1 MWNFEDINVGVILLY
16 CCSIKIGTDRFYTRD
31 AQAAPLLN
39 IPYSFILLASI
50 QEISFKITYRFLKSG
65 ENLNFKKCTFFTMS
79 ELMWTDKN
87 WKSSRFKDT
96 QDQATWELSHPNGGW
111 NSEWPCLSTLLFMQF
126 FVSANPSTTCCDSI
140 SRSVS
145 DGTGASQT
153 AAAAAA
159 ASFCCPSY
167 ENRLLASSRTELNAA
182 LGMYSSPYAAA
193 AAASQN
199 YANYFPYSTDPSA
212 IYSTLVGSL
221 HPHLMTGGR
230 LGGFHPDRSRVFFL
244 ISLSHSANMSVS
256 TSR

>member
-1 MWNFEDINVGVILLY
+1 
-16 CCSIKIGTDRFYTRD
+16 
-31 AQAAPLLN
+31 
-39 IPYSFILLASI
+39 
-50 QEISFKITYRFLKSG
+50 
-65 ENLNFKKCTFFTMS
+65 MS
-79 ELMWTDKN
+79 TDKN
-87 WKSSRFKDT
+87 LWNSLWFKEI
-96 QDQATWELSHPNGGW
+96 QDQATWELSHPNEGW

-159 ASFCCPSY
+159 AAAAASFCCPSY

-193 AAASQN
+193 AAAGQN
-199 YANYFPYSTDPSA
+199 YTNYFPYSADPSA

-221 HPHLMTGGR
+221 HPHLMTRGRGGVGGGYVCVCVCVCGR
-230 LGGFHPDRSRVFFL
+230 AEAFILIDHGGFSSSIYLTVPTWRSRQAVRSS
-244 ISLSHSANMSVS
+244 ILSHLFPFTNKYTIGLHTLHGPLLLFFHPSLFCFIH
-256 TSR
+256 

>member
-1 MWNFEDINVGVILLY
+1 
-16 CCSIKIGTDRFYTRD
+16 
-31 AQAAPLLN
+31 
-39 IPYSFILLASI
+39 
-50 QEISFKITYRFLKSG
+50 
-65 ENLNFKKCTFFTMS
+65 
-79 ELMWTDKN
+79 
-87 WKSSRFKDT
+87 
-96 QDQATWELSHPNGGW
+96 
-111 NSEWPCLSTLLFMQF
+111 MQF

-153 AAAAAA
+153 AAAAAAA

-193 AAASQN
+193 AAATQN

-221 HPHLMTGGR
+221 QPHLMLLSGVGGGGELR
-230 LGGFHPDRSRVFFL
+230 LIDQPGFVHQFF
-244 ISLSHSANMSVS
+244 SHSQHVCLDKTFNPAFVFLLKQVKNPV
-256 TSR
+256 T

>member
-1 MWNFEDINVGVILLY
+1 M
-16 CCSIKIGTDRFYTRD
+16 
-31 AQAAPLLN
+31 QH
-39 IPYSFILLASI
+39 
-50 QEISFKITYRFLKSG
+50 
-65 ENLNFKKCTFFTMS
+65 
-79 ELMWTDKN
+79 
-87 WKSSRFKDT
+87 
-96 QDQATWELSHPNGGW
+96 QATWELSHPNEGW

-167 ENRLLASSRTELNAA
+167 DNRLLASNRTELNAA

-221 HPHLMTGGR
+221 HPHLMTGGK
-230 LGGFHPDRSRVFFL
+230 LSSWSITGVFPHQF
-244 ISLSHSANMSVS
+244 IS
-256 TSR
+256 

>member
-1 MWNFEDINVGVILLY
+1 MSNFTQV
-16 CCSIKIGTDRFYTRD
+16 
-31 AQAAPLLN
+31 
-39 IPYSFILLASI
+39 YSYMYIYIYFFFL
-50 QEISFKITYRFLKSG
+50 QCITH
-65 ENLNFKKCTFFTMS
+65 T
-79 ELMWTDKN
+79 
-87 WKSSRFKDT
+87 
-96 QDQATWELSHPNGGW
+96 ELSHIQIRA
-111 NSEWPCLSTLLFMQF
+111 ETAKWPFLSTILFMQF

-145 DGTGASQT
+145 DGTGGSQT
-153 AAAAAA
+153 AAAAAAA

-221 HPHLMTGGR
+221 QPQSWCAKGVVVVVGGGGLVLIDQPGSVHQFISHCKHIRPDKPFNPASGLVCFPMEASQKSCHLEVVRGSSEEVMQR
-230 LGGFHPDRSRVFFL
+230 KCNSYY
-244 ISLSHSANMSVS
+244 
-256 TSR
+256 

>member
-1 MWNFEDINVGVILLY
+1 
-16 CCSIKIGTDRFYTRD
+16 
-31 AQAAPLLN
+31 
-39 IPYSFILLASI
+39 
-50 QEISFKITYRFLKSG
+50 
-65 ENLNFKKCTFFTMS
+65 
-79 ELMWTDKN
+79 
-87 WKSSRFKDT
+87 
-96 QDQATWELSHPNGGW
+96 
-111 NSEWPCLSTLLFMQF
+111 MQF

-145 DGTGASQT
+145 DGTGSSQT

-212 IYSTLVGSL
+212 IYSTLVGSFDAQKGE
-221 HPHLMTGGR
+221 GGSQA
-230 LGGFHPDRSRVFFL
+230 DRSARFINLSHTANISVS
-244 ISLSHSANMSVS
+244 ISLLIQRQLLSHFPFKAAKERGKRDRWTSKRVKNDWFEQNLLLNPLFVFCFKILPLVSVILGVGGHQILQLVEKIVYFKRKSRSSSCCSAAETFLSISVYI
-256 TSR
+256 

>member
-1 MWNFEDINVGVILLY
+1 MWANSLSGLNTRPSKLTLTSFYSGSPNFSVITY
-16 CCSIKIGTDRFYTRD
+16 IQIKI
-31 AQAAPLLN
+31 
-39 IPYSFILLASI
+39 
-50 QEISFKITYRFLKSG
+50 
-65 ENLNFKKCTFFTMS
+65 
-79 ELMWTDKN
+79 
-87 WKSSRFKDT
+87 
-96 QDQATWELSHPNGGW
+96 W
-111 NSEWPCLSTLLFMQF
+111 NNKWPCLSTILFMQF

-153 AAAAAA
+153 AAAAAAA

-193 AAASQN
+193 AAATQN

-221 HPHLMTGGR
+221 QPHLMLLSGVGG
-230 LGGFHPDRSRVFFL
+230 GGSSGWSINRVLFINFSRT
-244 ISLSHSANMSVS
+244 ANMFVS
-256 TSR
+256 IRRLIQHLFSC

>member
-1 MWNFEDINVGVILLY
+1 
-16 CCSIKIGTDRFYTRD
+16 
-31 AQAAPLLN
+31 
-39 IPYSFILLASI
+39 
-50 QEISFKITYRFLKSG
+50 
-65 ENLNFKKCTFFTMS
+65 
-79 ELMWTDKN
+79 
-87 WKSSRFKDT
+87 
-96 QDQATWELSHPNGGW
+96 
-111 NSEWPCLSTLLFMQF
+111 MQF

-145 DGTGASQT
+145 DGAGASQT

-230 LGGFHPDRSRVFFL
+230 LGGFHPDRSRGLFPHQF
-244 ISLSHSANMSVS
+244 IS
-256 TSR
+256 

>member
-1 MWNFEDINVGVILLY
+1 MVTNENKTKPAHILKTQHQTEQLHSGIY
-16 CCSIKIGTDRFYTRD
+16 IFLQC
-31 AQAAPLLN
+31 
-39 IPYSFILLASI
+39 
-50 QEISFKITYRFLKSG
+50 ITH
-65 ENLNFKKCTFFTMS
+65 T
-79 ELMWTDKN
+79 
-87 WKSSRFKDT
+87 
-96 QDQATWELSHPNGGW
+96 ELSHIQIRA
-111 NSEWPCLSTLLFMQF
+111 ETAKWPFLSTILFMQF

-145 DGTGASQT
+145 DGTGGSQT
-153 AAAAAA
+153 AAAAAAA

-221 HPHLMTGGR
+221 QPQSWCAKGGWWWED
-230 LGGFHPDRSRVFFL
+230 GGSCWSISRVLF
-244 ISLSHSANMSVS
+244 INLSHTANISVP
-256 TSR
+256 TSRLIQHPVLYCFPMEASQKSCHLEEVRGSSEEVMHRKCNSYF

>member
-1 MWNFEDINVGVILLY
+1 
-16 CCSIKIGTDRFYTRD
+16 
-31 AQAAPLLN
+31 
-39 IPYSFILLASI
+39 
-50 QEISFKITYRFLKSG
+50 
-65 ENLNFKKCTFFTMS
+65 
-79 ELMWTDKN
+79 
-87 WKSSRFKDT
+87 
-96 QDQATWELSHPNGGW
+96 
-111 NSEWPCLSTLLFMQF
+111 MQF

-145 DGTGASQT
+145 DGTGGSQT

-182 LGMYSSPYAAA
+182 LGVYSSPYAAA

-221 HPHLMTGGR
+221 CLICCAKGG
-230 LGGFHPDRSRVFFL
+230 GGKPQADRSTGFC
-244 ISLSHSANMSVS
+244 
-256 TSR
+256 

>member
-1 MWNFEDINVGVILLY
+1 
-16 CCSIKIGTDRFYTRD
+16 
-31 AQAAPLLN
+31 
-39 IPYSFILLASI
+39 
-50 QEISFKITYRFLKSG
+50 
-65 ENLNFKKCTFFTMS
+65 
-79 ELMWTDKN
+79 
-87 WKSSRFKDT
+87 
-96 QDQATWELSHPNGGW
+96 
-111 NSEWPCLSTLLFMQF
+111 MQF

-153 AAAAAA
+153 AAAAAAA

-193 AAASQN
+193 AAATQN

-221 HPHLMTGGR
+221 QPHLMLLSGVVGGLR
-230 LGGFHPDRSRVFFL
+230 LIDQPGFVRQFFSHCQHVCLDKTFNPASVFL
-244 ISLSHSANMSVS
+244 LKQVKKNNPV
-256 TSR
+256 T

>member
-1 MWNFEDINVGVILLY
+1 
-16 CCSIKIGTDRFYTRD
+16 
-31 AQAAPLLN
+31 
-39 IPYSFILLASI
+39 
-50 QEISFKITYRFLKSG
+50 
-65 ENLNFKKCTFFTMS
+65 
-79 ELMWTDKN
+79 
-87 WKSSRFKDT
+87 
-96 QDQATWELSHPNGGW
+96 
-111 NSEWPCLSTLLFMQF
+111 MQF

-153 AAAAAA
+153 AAAAA

-212 IYSTLVGSL
+212 IYSTLVGSPQ
-221 HPHLMTGGR
+221 PHLMIGGR
-230 LGGFHPDRSRVFFL
+230 MGGFHPDRSPGLFSSIYL
-244 ISLSHSANMSVS
+244 ILPTCLSRQAVRSICFHLQTSTKSLCIRLMDLYYFVVVISFIKHPSSFCFMYRKVIG
-256 TSR
+256 

>member
-1 MWNFEDINVGVILLY
+1 
-16 CCSIKIGTDRFYTRD
+16 
-31 AQAAPLLN
+31 
-39 IPYSFILLASI
+39 
-50 QEISFKITYRFLKSG
+50 
-65 ENLNFKKCTFFTMS
+65 
-79 ELMWTDKN
+79 
-87 WKSSRFKDT
+87 
-96 QDQATWELSHPNGGW
+96 
-111 NSEWPCLSTLLFMQF
+111 MQF

-145 DGTGASQT
+145 DGTGSSQT

-212 IYSTLVGSL
+212 IYSTLVGSFDAQKGE
-221 HPHLMTGGR
+221 GGSQA
-230 LGGFHPDRSRVFFL
+230 DRSARFINLSHTANISVS
-244 ISLSHSANMSVS
+244 ISLLIQRQLLSHFPFKAAKE
-256 TSR
+256 RGKRAR

>member
-1 MWNFEDINVGVILLY
+1 
-16 CCSIKIGTDRFYTRD
+16 
-31 AQAAPLLN
+31 
-39 IPYSFILLASI
+39 
-50 QEISFKITYRFLKSG
+50 
-65 ENLNFKKCTFFTMS
+65 
-79 ELMWTDKN
+79 
-87 WKSSRFKDT
+87 
-96 QDQATWELSHPNGGW
+96 
-111 NSEWPCLSTLLFMQF
+111 MQF

-145 DGTGASQT
+145 DGTGGSQT

-212 IYSTLVGSL
+212 IYSTLVGFTDAL
-221 HPHLMTGGR
+221 RGEEGG
-230 LGGFHPDRSRVFFL
+230 SR
-244 ISLSHSANMSVS
+244 
-256 TSR
+256 